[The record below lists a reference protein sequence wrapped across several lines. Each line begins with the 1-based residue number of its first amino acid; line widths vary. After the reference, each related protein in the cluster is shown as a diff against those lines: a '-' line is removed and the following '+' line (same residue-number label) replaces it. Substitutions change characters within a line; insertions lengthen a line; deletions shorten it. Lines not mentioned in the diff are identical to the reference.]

1 MAIQINERDHLI
13 FKIIDEHKV
22 LLEKHIAWFIAPEAK
37 PVLIRDRLRKLFY
50 LDYLMCQR
58 HGTKLP
64 WWTTPTKPLVYMLSP
79 MSKSMSGTSEET
91 LDLLDSG
98 VQRHLLEVANIKML
112 GLMAQQAGEIN
123 SFNWVTYS
131 GNGQITLDAVM
142 TFTAGDRSFKIAV
155 INHPSDREKLL
166 ADLDCLFTENT
177 IEQTIIVCRDA
188 NSQKALQNFLGE
200 QTRKFDLRKIYFA
213 THQELYKTSVT
224 RAPYSNGLCQ
234 SANLLGNTTNKTI
247 PLNIKLPQTHAISA

>member
-50 LDYLMCQR
+50 LDYLLCQR

-79 MSKSMSGTSEET
+79 MSKTMSGTTEDT
-91 LDLLDSG
+91 LDLTDST

-112 GLMAQQAGEIN
+112 GLIAQQAGEISN
-123 SFNWVTYS
+123 FNWVTHS
-131 GNGQITLDAVM
+131 GGAKTTLDAVM
-142 TFTAGDRSFKIAV
+142 TFTANDRFFKFAV
-155 INHPSDREKLL
+155 INHPSDKEKLV
-166 ADLDCLFTENT
+166 AELDSMF
-177 IEQTIIVCRDA
+177 IEGAVERVIVICRDT
-188 NSQKALQNFLGE
+188 SYQDILQKFLAE
-200 QTRKFDLRKIYFA
+200 QPRQFDLSKIYLA
-213 THQELYKTSVT
+213 THQELYKTSITTARYTDGHRQSV
-224 RAPYSNGLCQ
+224 SFLGH
-234 SANLLGNTTNKTI
+234 SANNTV
-247 PLNIKLPQTHAISA
+247 PLHVNLAHTQAASA